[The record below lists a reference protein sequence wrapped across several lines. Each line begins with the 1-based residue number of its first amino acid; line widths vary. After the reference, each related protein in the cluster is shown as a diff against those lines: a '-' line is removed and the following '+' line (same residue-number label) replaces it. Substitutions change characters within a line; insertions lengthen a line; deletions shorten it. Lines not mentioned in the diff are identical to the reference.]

1 MNKEHFFKDPRIPF
15 LEARYTKS
23 SQSVFKAHM
32 HTTFSIGAIDEG
44 CVEYLVDSEQARLEP
59 GSLAIINPEIL
70 HSCNAISEGGRSY
83 FMLYLDRSWCTAVQ
97 NGLWGVKQLQ
107 PANVIKLNDQELYDE
122 YCSGMHTL
130 IHNQVHLQEK
140 EQIAFDLASKVFLQC
155 CQPHTELRS
164 TPENIKKLKE
174 LLKGDLEKD
183 LTLDSLSDRLG
194 VNPYTLIRKFKSET
208 GLTPHAYRMNHRI
221 EKAKLYLQNGDD
233 IAETAIKC
241 GFFDQ
246 SHLHRNFKAMT
257 TITPREYQV
266 NFVQ

>member
-1 MNKEHFFKDPRIPF
+1 MNQEYFFKNPEIPF

-32 HTTFSIGAIDEG
+32 HTTFSIGAVDEG
-44 CVEYLVDSEQARLEP
+44 CVEYLVDGKQARLKP

-70 HSCNAISEGGRSY
+70 HSCNTVSGGGRSY
-83 FMLYLDRSWCTAVQ
+83 YMLYLDLNWCKAVQ
-97 NGLWGVKQLQ
+97 NGLWGVKHFL
-107 PANVIKLNDQELYDE
+107 PANTIRVDNQELYDE
-122 YCSGMHTL
+122 YCRGMHTI

-140 EQIAFDLASKVFLQC
+140 EQIIYDLASKVFLQC
-155 CQPHTELRS
+155 CHPAALLNNI
-164 TPENIKKLKE
+164 PENIQILKKILRE
-174 LLKGDLEKD
+174 DLEKD
-183 LTLDSLSDRLG
+183 LTLNSLSDRLG

-221 EKAKLYLQNGDD
+221 EKAKLYLQQGED
-233 IAETAIKC
+233 ITETALKC

-246 SHLHRNFKAMT
+246 SHFHRNFKAMT
-257 TITPREYQV
+257 TITPKEYQV

>member
-15 LEARYTKS
+15 FEARYTKS

-32 HTTFSIGAIDEG
+32 HTTFSIGAVDEG
-44 CVEYLVDSEQARLEP
+44 CVEYLVGAECARLEP

-70 HSCNAISEGGRSY
+70 HSCNAVSAGGRSY
-83 FMLYLDRSWCTAVQ
+83 FMLYLDLNWCTAVQ
-97 NGLWGVKQLQ
+97 NGLWGVEQFL
-107 PANVIKLNDQELYDE
+107 PSTVIKIDDQKLYDE
-122 YCSGMHTL
+122 YCEGMQAI
-130 IHNQVHLQEK
+130 IHHQVHLQEK
-140 EQIAFDLASKVFLQC
+140 EQIAYDLASMVFRQC
-155 CQPHTELRS
+155 CQPTAELHN
-164 TPENIKKLKE
+164 TPKNIQHLKE
-174 LLKGDLEKD
+174 LLKEDLEKD

-194 VNPYTLIRKFKSET
+194 VNPYTLIRKFKLET

-221 EKAKLYLQNGDD
+221 EKAKSYLQKGDD
-233 IAETAIKC
+233 IAETAVKC

-257 TITPREYQV
+257 TITPKEYQV